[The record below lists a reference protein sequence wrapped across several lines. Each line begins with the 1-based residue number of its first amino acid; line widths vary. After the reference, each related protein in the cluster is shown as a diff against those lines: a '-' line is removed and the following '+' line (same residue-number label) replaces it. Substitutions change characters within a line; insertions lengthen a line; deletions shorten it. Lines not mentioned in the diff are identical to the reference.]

1 MNNWMRA
8 LVAFVGLG
16 AVLLLADDGQAA
28 QKASAGKEG
37 GVCGPRQFV
46 MDDVTGGIFV
56 SPFAPGVGTCGG
68 SGTEG
73 NDTGG
78 QDRAR
83 REDSGNPTVPTVPGI
98 SSVTVK
104 VNIK

>member
-1 MNNWMRA
+1 MDIGIRA
-8 LVAFVGLG
+8 LVAFAGLG
-16 AVLLLADDGQAA
+16 AVLLFAENGLAA
-28 QKASAGKEG
+28 QKVPAGKDAG
-37 GVCGPRQFV
+37 LCGPRQFV
-46 MDDVTGGIFV
+46 MDDVTGGIFA

-78 QDRAR
+78 QGRTR
-83 REDSGNPTVPTVPGI
+83 REDPGNPTVPGV

-104 VNIK
+104 VSIK

>member
-16 AVLLLADDGQAA
+16 AVLLFAEEGLAA
-28 QKASAGKEG
+28 QKGPAGKDAG
-37 GVCGPRQFV
+37 ICGPRQFV

-73 NDTGG
+73 NNSGG
-78 QDRAR
+78 QGRTR
-83 REDSGNPTVPTVPGI
+83 REDPGNPTVTGV

-104 VNIK
+104 VSIK